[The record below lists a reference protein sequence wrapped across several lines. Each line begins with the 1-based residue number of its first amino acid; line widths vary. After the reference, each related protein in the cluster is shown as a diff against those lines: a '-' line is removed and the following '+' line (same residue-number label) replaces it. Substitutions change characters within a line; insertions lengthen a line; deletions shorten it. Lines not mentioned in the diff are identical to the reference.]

1 MKTMKKTYIQ
11 PSVEAIEIK
20 INKLLMDSVTSFDG
34 NAVKDQ
40 PGEGVPTVNSRG
52 FDFDWDE

>member
-1 MKTMKKTYIQ
+1 MKKTYIQ